1 MIEEVMTGDLG
12 IGTSVRKCLVRMLHV
27 EPRTNAVWIYK
38 LHVAVEL
45 GSLILNITVLGVAL
59 CEI

>member
-1 MIEEVMTGDLG
+1 MTGDLG